1 MYQPKPIINVL
12 PILQTFREINSEQK
26 TFFQL
31 SFVIAQPFQEPKV
44 MENILGILLLL
55 LFLHQKD

>member
-1 MYQPKPIINVL
+1 MYYL
-12 PILQTFREINSEQK
+12 SYQTFREINSEQK

-44 MENILGILLLL
+44 MENILG
-55 LFLHQKD
+55 FYYYYFFHQKN